1 MQADQS
7 KVMWAVI
14 ICSLIILVAGF
25 FMVNSV
31 KNAMPE
37 IPTIVVPTAD
47 EISANVLAGVVIPTA
62 EEVADAIDMPDT
74 RLSVEDDEK
83 ELAIELSKDELSD
96 RDVEEDLAE
105 YITNNCDGTNIDRH
119 DITRVSVRDSDVRL
133 QWIGDGATVEL
144 ELKVYYDNYGDDEE
158 SESARVLVEFE
169 IDNLDRDDDYEDAEV
184 DDFSIEE
191 LQSCTTD

>member
-47 EISANVLAGVVIPTA
+47 EISANLLACFVIPTA
-62 EEVADAIDMPDT
+62 EEISYSIHMPDT
-74 RLSVEDDEK
+74 RLSVEDDK
-83 ELAIELSKDELSD
+83 KKLAIELAKDE
-96 RDVEEDLAE
+96 
-105 YITNNCDGTNIDRH
+105 
-119 DITRVSVRDSDVRL
+119 
-133 QWIGDGATVEL
+133 
-144 ELKVYYDNYGDDEE
+144 
-158 SESARVLVEFE
+158 
-169 IDNLDRDDDYEDAEV
+169 
-184 DDFSIEE
+184 
-191 LQSCTTD
+191 